1 MLFGFLIAPCDRLP
15 HMQRG
20 DDMCFAGIEENVRG
34 MLQKR
39 ELAEEIAAKA
49 QVRALT
55 TEVRHGHVH
64 VLVEDQAW
72 VRSVD
77 LLEQQRDPDFEP
89 TTQPVELSALRQ
101 ASVSASR

>member
-1 MLFGFLIAPCDRLP
+1 
-15 HMQRG
+15 
-20 DDMCFAGIEENVRG
+20 MCFAGIEENVRG

-55 TEVRHGHVH
+55 TEVRHGHVQ
-64 VLVEDQAW
+64 VLVEDQGW

-77 LLEQQRDPDFEP
+77 LLEQHETGDFEP
-89 TTQPVELSALRQ
+89 PTRPTELSALRQ
-101 ASVSASR
+101 ASASASR